1 MFLRTRKRNTLKRQQ
16 NLGFSLI
23 ELMVSLT
30 IFSILMVVSVGTLL
44 TLIDANAKAQALSSA
59 TTNLSFALDS
69 ITREIRTGHYYRCEE
84 NLNSYLPGNEGVL
97 APKDCTEENSITFIR
112 DRDGYKIGYR
122 LNEEGRIEQQTEEP
136 DGDATGWEPITSTD
150 IQISEFH
157 ITVTGSVTYDVSDPD
172 TFQPIVTLH
181 IKGGVINN
189 NGLDTETD
197 FNIQTQIVQRR
208 LDQV

>member
-1 MFLRTRKRNTLKRQQ
+1 MYLHYRKKSGRGKDMKG
-16 NLGFSLI
+16 GFSLI

-69 ITREIRTGHYYRCEE
+69 ITREIRTGHYYRCEKATE
-84 NLNSYLPGNEGVL
+84 NPNLPGENGEL
-97 APKDCTEENSITFIR
+97 IPKDCSDEDSITFIR
-112 DRDGYKIGYR
+112 DRDGHKIGYR
-122 LNEEGRIEQQTEEP
+122 LKGGRIEQQTEEP
-136 DGDATGWEPITSTD
+136 NGVATEWEVITSTD
-150 IQISEFH
+150 IEISKFS
-157 ITVTGSVTYDVSDPD
+157 ISVTGSETYNDSDRD
-172 TFQPIVTLH
+172 TAQPTVTLH
-181 IKGGVINN
+181 FKGGVKDQ
-189 NGLDTETD
+189 NGLDTDTN